1 MRAAMNRSILPVR
14 LSTLAMALLLAQ
26 PAFAED
32 QPKSP
37 PPAEAAKAAPPPP
50 ATAQRPAMPKSE
62 ADSLLGKEVYGADGS
77 QMGLVTNVLI
87 DRDGKPIALVI
98 DFGGFLGVGSRKIA
112 IDWNLMQFRP
122 GNKDKPVTL
131 SLTKDQL
138 KAAPE
143 YKSDKP
149 ALIMHAPATPE
160 KPAPPP
166 EKSPAK

>member
-1 MRAAMNRSILPVR
+1 MDLFHHLGRLPV
-14 LSTLAMALLLAQ
+14 LCAAVLFASG
-26 PAFAED
+26 AFAED
-32 QPKSP
+32 QPKSSL
-37 PPAEAAKAAPPPP
+37 PAAAAKP
-50 ATAQRPAMPKSE
+50 ATASRPATPKSD
-62 ADSLLGKEVYGADGS
+62 ADSLLGKAVFGAEGR
-77 QMGLVTNVLI
+77 QMGMVTNVLI

-112 IDWNLMQFRP
+112 IDWNLMQFHP
-122 GNKDKPVTL
+122 GDKDKPVTL
-131 SLTKDQL
+131 SLQKEQL

-149 ALIMHAPATPE
+149 ALIMHAPAPPE